1 MWKGR
6 DSEGQLFGRR
16 FCNCLKD
23 LNVHVSRGFRSISN
37 ELAESLT
44 LMVELLTENAPRPV
58 DVNFLDW
65 VHIYVDASLEPSGYS
80 SVGGLILDSMGKCL
94 GCCSEEVTPA
104 SVSKLKRKEQ
114 QMVIFALEG
123 LAIAVALNAFSEH
136 AKGRRVVIF
145 TDNQS
150 AQS

>member
-23 LNVHVSRGFRSISN
+23 LNVHVSRSFRSISN
-37 ELAESLT
+37 ELAEPLT

-65 VHIYVDASLEPSGYS
+65 VHIYVDASFEPSGYS

-94 GCCSEEVTPA
+94 GKCLGCFSEEITPA
-104 SVSKLKRKEQ
+104 LVSKLKRKEQ
-114 QMVIFALEG
+114 Q
-123 LAIAVALNAFSEH
+123 
-136 AKGRRVVIF
+136 
-145 TDNQS
+145 T
-150 AQS
+150 